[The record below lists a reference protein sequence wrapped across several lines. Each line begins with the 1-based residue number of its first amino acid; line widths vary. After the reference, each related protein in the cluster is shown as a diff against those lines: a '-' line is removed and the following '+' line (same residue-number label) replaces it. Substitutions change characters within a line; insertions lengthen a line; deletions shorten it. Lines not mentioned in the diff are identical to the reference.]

1 MTDDSNGTDGST
13 EQADETGNWLPSRR
27 RFLEVGAATGAIAG
41 LGNLALGRQ
50 ERTYRF
56 GGEVSAWM
64 GQEPDA
70 IADEEN
76 PTLELTAGT
85 EYEVVW
91 ENLDGAPHDFTI
103 QDDQGETITA
113 TETMS
118 EEGATRSLTFTATEE
133 MAQYICTVHPNTM
146 IGDIEVTEGATATP
160 GAETETATG
169 TETETETETGTP
181 GVGAGFFEAG
191 AEVGIRQVA
200 DGPLTAPTDF
210 ADPDDGTGRF
220 FVTDQTGELYLVR
233 ENGVRDEPLI
243 DVSDR
248 MVDLGTFY
256 GLYASQTQD
265 YDERGLLGIALHP
278 QFEEN
283 GQLYLHYSAPPT
295 EELRSINWDHVEVVA
310 EFQMA
315 EGGDSVDPDSE
326 RQLLRIPHPQ
336 YNHDAGP
343 MAFGPD
349 GYLYVPMGD
358 GGGANDD
365 MYGHADDWYE
375 TNDGG
380 NGQDLRQNLLG
391 DIIRIDVDEGTGGAT
406 ETGTPGGT
414 STATP
419 TGAEADEELPYGI
432 PDDNPFVDEDGAM
445 DEIYAYGFRNPFGI
459 DFDSEGNLF
468 VSDAGQNLWEEASV
482 VEAGGNYGWNV
493 KEGTHCFS
501 TDEPSTVGAITD
513 CPDSEPDDAPYD
525 GSDLVDPVVEYPH
538 VYEGQSVGITV
549 VGGHR
554 YENDTVSELQGAYV
568 FGDWSADPARSEPL
582 GRVFTAMPPDDFGGG
597 EGAETGTETDTG
609 TPAATATTAG
619 AGTETAQSDETPGE
633 EEETPAIG
641 PDDVPRD
648 ELWEMA
654 ELQFVDGFDW
664 FVRQFGQ
671 DQDGEIYV
679 LANRRGVPEG
689 ETGAVLQIVPPEQ
702 GESLTATETDTGS

>member
-1 MTDDSNGTDGST
+1 MTDSS
-13 EQADETGNWLPSRR
+13 DETDRSVDQTGETSGWRPSRR
-27 RFLEVGAATGAIAG
+27 RLLEVGAATGAIAG
-41 LGNLALGRQ
+41 FGNLAFGRQ
-50 ERTYRF
+50 AQTYRF
-56 GGEVSAWM
+56 GGEVSAWT
-64 GQEPDA
+64 GQEPES

-91 ENLDGAPHDFTI
+91 ENLDGAAHDFTI

-118 EEGATRSLTFTATEE
+118 EQGATRSLTFTATTE

-169 TETETETETGTP
+169 TEAATDTDTDTETETGTP

-191 AEVGIRQVA
+191 AEVGVQQVA

-248 MVDLGTFY
+248 MVELGTFY

-265 YDERGLLGIALHP
+265 YDERGLLGVATHP
-278 QFEEN
+278 EFGDN
-283 GQLYLHYSAPPT
+283 GLLYLHYSAPPT
-295 EELRSINWDHVEVVA
+295 EELRSIHWDHVEVVS
-310 EFQMA
+310 EFAMS
-315 EGGDSVDPDSE
+315 EGGDSVEPDSE

-349 GYLYVPMGD
+349 DYLYVPMGD

-380 NGQDLRQNLLG
+380 NGQDLRHNLLG
-391 DIIRIDVDEGTGGAT
+391 DVIRIDVDEGADNGTA
-406 ETGTPGGT
+406 TPGGT
-414 STATP
+414 P
-419 TGAEADEELPYGI
+419 TGADTDEERPYGI
-432 PDDNPFVDEDGAM
+432 PDDNPFVDEDDVM

-468 VSDAGQNLWEEASV
+468 VSDAGQNLWEEANV
-482 VEAGGNYGWNV
+482 VERGGNYGWNV

-501 TDEPSTVGAITD
+501 TEEPSDVEAITD
-513 CPDSEPDDAPYD
+513 CPESEPDEAPYD
-525 GSDLVDPVVEYPH
+525 GSDLIDPVVEYPH
-538 VYEGQSVGITV
+538 VYQGQSVGITI

-554 YENDTVSELQGAYV
+554 YENDTVAELQGAYV

-582 GRVFTAMPPDDFGGG
+582 GRVFTAMPPDDFGADGTG
-597 EGAETGTETDTG
+597 TGTETPTD
-609 TPAATATTAG
+609 TATP
-619 AGTETAQSDETPGE
+619 AGTETAAGEETETPGGE
-633 EEETPAIG
+633 EAPEIG
-641 PDDVPRD
+641 PDDVPRED
-648 ELWEMA
+648 LWEMA

-671 DQDGEIYV
+671 DRNGEIYV
-679 LANRRGVPEG
+679 LVNRRGVPDG

-702 GESLTATETDTGS
+702 GEDVTATETDGGS